1 MSPSTPDDSR
11 RAGDAPQHAS
21 PASLLGK
28 VPITLFMR
36 DGTLALAD
44 GRLSFTTRRSTV
56 FDRPV
61 GEFHSFAP
69 SASVGMHIWHGD
81 HCYKFVP
88 KWDAVHSINTSSS
101 LVDVAVNAAQMPRAL
116 RNDRQMRDAR
126 AEWAEVLGPLLGTP
140 PPGVK
145 VTAPWPTWA
154 VWVSIV
160 VVTMAL
166 AAVII
171 GIALATA

>member
-1 MSPSTPDDSR
+1 MNPSTPDDTR
-11 RAGDAPQHAS
+11 RADHEPHHS
-21 PASLLGK
+21 TDASLLGK

-36 DGTLALAD
+36 DGTLALDD
-44 GRLSFTTRRSTV
+44 GRLSFRTRRATV
-56 FDRPV
+56 FDHPV

-69 SASVGMHIWHGD
+69 SASVGMHIWHAD
-81 HCYKFVP
+81 RCYKFVP

-126 AEWAEVLGPLLGTP
+126 EEWAEVLGPLLGTP

-145 VTAPWPTWA
+145 VRAPWPTWA

-160 VVTMAL
+160 VVTMVI
-166 AAVII
+166 AAVIV